1 MTEVRKLDISS
12 GAFRANSYTVYREL
26 RDGAPVAPVMLPS
39 KQQLYLVTRYDDVMT
54 LVKDSRSFVKNPENA
69 GLRSRSNARWLPR
82 MFRAMGSNMLYVDAP
97 AHTRL
102 RNLVHK
108 AFTPRM
114 VESMRARI
122 ETLAEELLDSAEARG
137 SFDLLEDY
145 ALPIPMTV
153 IAEMLGVPEKDRASF
168 RKLSEKIVSVDTNN
182 GNLGMVLPI
191 LRFASFLRN
200 LYNERRRNPGDDLL
214 SALVE
219 AEAEGER
226 LDEDELL
233 AMGLLLLIAGHET
246 TVNLITNG
254 TLALIEHPD
263 QMQLLHERPELTR
276 TAVEELLRYYA
287 PIEIA
292 TDRYVATEDC
302 ELGGV
307 ELPKGALVMAVLGS
321 ANRDERRFE
330 DPDRLDITR
339 DPNPHIAFGQGIHYC
354 VGAPLARL
362 EGEIAMRT
370 LARRMPDMRLAVE
383 PDTLRYRKSL
393 FLRGLETLP
402 VNAGVSVKS
411 Y

>member
-1 MTEVRKLDISS
+1 MTEIRKLDLSS
-12 GAFRANSYTVYREL
+12 GAFRANSYAVYREL
-26 RDGAPVAPVMLPS
+26 RDSAPVAPVMLPS
-39 KQQLYLVTRYDDVMT
+39 KQQLYLATRYDDVMT
-54 LVKDSRSFVKNPENA
+54 LLKDSRSFVKEPENA
-69 GLRSRSNARWLPR
+69 GLRSRTNVRWLPR

-114 VESMRARI
+114 VENMRARI
-122 ETLAEELLDSAEARG
+122 ETLAEEQLDMAEKQA

-153 IAEMLGVPEKDRASF
+153 IAEMLGVPEKDRSNF
-168 RKLSEKIVSVDTNN
+168 RKLSEKIISVDTNN

-191 LRFASFLRN
+191 LRFASYLRD
-200 LYNERRRNPGDDLL
+200 LYNERRRNPGNDLL
-214 SALVE
+214 TALVE
-219 AEAEGER
+219 AEAEGDR

-263 QMQLLHERPELTR
+263 QMQMLHDHPEMTR
-276 TAVEELLRYYA
+276 SAVEELLRYYA

-292 TDRYVATEDC
+292 TDRYVASEDT

-307 ELPKGALVMAVLGS
+307 EVPKGTLVLACLGS

-330 DPDRLDITR
+330 NPDRLDITR
-339 DPNPHIAFGQGIHYC
+339 DPNPHVAFGQGIHYC

-370 LARRMPDMRLAVE
+370 LARRMPDIRLAVE
-383 PDTLRYRKSL
+383 PDKLRYRKSL

-402 VNAGVSVKS
+402 VVPGVREKS
-411 Y
+411 F